1 MKLTSWSE
9 RGVEGFDESEDSE
22 AKNAAKSVSTR
33 VLWRSESEVWM
44 LLQIKFFCPLRTS
57 LKILR
62 SWENFRGKKIIT
74 KTPKVQKHLL
84 CFEKKIMFLHF
95 LPLVFFT
102 PLKNK
107 KKQKNRNNKI
117 KIGEKHHTH
126 SLLLEY
132 FDDFRY
138 NKHDHYKQQ

>member
-84 CFEKKIMFLHF
+84 CFEKKNN
-95 LPLVFFT
+95 VFALFA
-102 PLKNK
+102 PCFF
-107 KKQKNRNNKI
+107 
-117 KIGEKHHTH
+117 
-126 SLLLEY
+126 Y
-132 FDDFRY
+132 PP
-138 NKHDHYKQQ
+138 